1 MLVDNKQ
8 AAYVIFIFLSL
19 QAKKKNYGHDIED
32 GF

>member
-19 QAKKKNYGHDIED
+19 QAKKKYGHDIED